1 MSTLHTY
8 NLIVCILRDV
18 ESLINVT
25 HNPLDIVCQ
34 CYIFFFTEETKP
46 RQTLT
51 QIKMSLCE
59 SLLRQKKLCTTIM
72 RRIIVSSKHLTVAGG
87 TQRWFH

>member
-34 CYIFFFTEETKP
+34 CYIFFYRRDKTKTDTDPNQNEFMRISSQTKETLYDNYV
-46 RQTLT
+46 TYH
-51 QIKMSLCE
+51 C
-59 SLLRQKKLCTTIM
+59 
-72 RRIIVSSKHLTVAGG
+72 
-87 TQRWFH
+87 